1 MSWSVDELS
10 DIRVVVAEILDDI
23 GLRSYVFN
31 IEQDE
36 KEWIVSVDFPD
47 QEQWQTVDL
56 HVDKD
61 VLHDCLTHD
70 KKREKLSSA
79 WKKRLDRLT

>member
-31 IEQDE
+31 I
-36 KEWIVSVDFPD
+36 FM
-47 QEQWQTVDL
+47 T
-56 HVDKD
+56 
-61 VLHDCLTHD
+61 
-70 KKREKLSSA
+70 A
-79 WKKRLDRLT
+79 